1 MFRSRLLFDAQLQ
14 TERLAGC
21 CISIP
26 RGSGSPLERSQRPY
40 GYQDSLVHF
49 GIARFF
55 AAIPTELRSRRRGG
69 DAFLRK
75 HISLAML
82 SAGRTLGLRA
92 PNLRQRAIGSL
103 DSLHWIRGK
112 VPKQYN
118 SLSETAKACFLFTRR
133 ATLGY
138 TERPVRL

>member
-21 CISIP
+21 CVSIP

-40 GYQDSLVHF
+40 GYRDSLVHF
-49 GIARFF
+49 WLVRFF

-75 HISLAML
+75 HIGPAMF
-82 SAGRTLGLRA
+82 SAGSTLGLRA
-92 PNLRQRAIGSL
+92 P
-103 DSLHWIRGK
+103 DC
-112 VPKQYN
+112 
-118 SLSETAKACFLFTRR
+118 AKEPLALWTLFI
-133 ATLGY
+133 
-138 TERPVRL
+138 